1 MSGKHPRLKAL
12 ESRKQLLIAE
22 SELNRAQLML
32 EWQTMAGEV
41 HALARQAKTFT
52 VMASAAGLLVAAL
65 SSFRHKK
72 SAATTEKSSWWQT
85 LLKGLGVVGSLWSV
99 FRSQDHVPEHK

>member
-1 MSGKHPRLKAL
+1 MSGKPSRLKAL

-22 SELNRAQLML
+22 SELNRAELMQ

-41 HALARQAKTFT
+41 RALARQAKTISA
-52 VMASAAGLLVAAL
+52 MASVAGLLVAGV

-72 SAATTEKSSWWQT
+72 SAANADKPSWVQT
-85 LLKGLGVVGSLWSV
+85 LLKSAGVVSAVWSA
-99 FRSQDHVPEHK
+99 FRSRPKS